1 MDATNAL
8 IPIQPPFNF
17 STSISE
23 FRMGPGHNLNR
34 LKEAV
39 LLRVYSP
46 DDSIAVY
53 GPDGEDKIEP
63 RTGEHLDMYV

>member
-8 IPIQPPFNF
+8 IPIQNPFNF
-17 STSISE
+17 PASISE

-34 LKEAV
+34 PKEAV